1 VRATFDPANA
11 LRSGDT
17 PFPDGYARL
26 EPWLRQVH
34 VKDIDAEGRVVPA
47 GYGAADWPGL
57 AAALREDGFDGLVSL
72 EPHLLRAGRAGGF
85 TGPTLFAEAHRALKA
100 LIDPDQRAVMITPV
114 SPTNYSPPTEEEWAE
129 RGWRSTGWAFL
140 ASVDGRISPPAEAL
154 VPASDEGFLRG
165 DGASEVLQVYSGR
178 PFELERHLERF
189 ERTCEAIL
197 LDFPREEIVADL
209 RALLEEAGPVDCL
222 WRVLVAR
229 GGTRLHLLE
238 WVPPEK
244 RGSVPLTLRTI
255 PYQPTVV
262 LSNLK
267 PMSYGANMAAS
278 RRARDAGAD
287 EGLLVQPDGT
297 VLEAPTASVFW
308 AVDGALKTPALEL
321 GILPSITRM
330 VIMEALDTE
339 QVTGTID
346 EVLAVDEVFLASTSR
361 EIQPVRRV
369 DETEYEEAPGPLC
382 RAARRALDDAI
393 AREAQAAAEER

>member
-1 VRATFDPANA
+1 
-11 LRSGDT
+11 
-17 PFPDGYARL
+17 
-26 EPWLRQVH
+26 
-34 VKDIDAEGRVVPA
+34 
-47 GYGAADWPGL
+47 
-57 AAALREDGFDGLVSL
+57 
-72 EPHLLRAGRAGGF
+72 
-85 TGPTLFAEAHRALKA
+85 
-100 LIDPDQRAVMITPV
+100 
-114 SPTNYSPPTEEEWAE
+114 
-129 RGWRSTGWAFL
+129 
-140 ASVDGRISPPAEAL
+140 
-154 VPASDEGFLRG
+154 
-165 DGASEVLQVYSGR
+165 
-178 PFELERHLERF
+178 
-189 ERTCEAIL
+189 
-197 LDFPREEIVADL
+197 L

-238 WVPPEK
+238 WAPPEK

-382 RAARRALDDAI
+382 RAARRALDNAI